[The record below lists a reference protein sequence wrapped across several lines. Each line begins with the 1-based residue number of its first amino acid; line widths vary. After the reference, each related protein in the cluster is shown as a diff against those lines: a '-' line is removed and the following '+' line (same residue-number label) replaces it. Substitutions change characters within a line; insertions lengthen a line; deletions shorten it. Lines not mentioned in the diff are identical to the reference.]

1 MPRSVRLGFTFYL
14 IATVLTPLAGALDP
28 TLGAASG
35 STFGMLLAVIVA
47 VLALKA
53 FLVLFAWRRRN
64 WARIA
69 LLIFTGLGL
78 GAHVPQLLR
87 TLNRVPLLGSA
98 DLLDVLLEAVAI
110 VLLFTPVAN
119 RWYKGPVPAPPG
131 VQAQR

>member
-1 MPRSVRLGFTFYL
+1 
-14 IATVLTPLAGALDP
+14 
-28 TLGAASG
+28 
-35 STFGMLLAVIVA
+35 MLLAVIVA

-53 FLVLFAWRRRN
+53 FLVLFSWRRRN

-87 TLNRVPLLGSA
+87 TLANVPLLGIL
-98 DLLDVLLEAVAI
+98 DLTDVLLEAVAI

-119 RWYKGPVPAPPG
+119 RWYKGTAAPPSTP
-131 VQAQR
+131 AA